1 MSFFRKLHLIA
12 MSALMIY
19 SLSLCAQTEE
29 RNVDLSTV
37 RLDGISIGDN
47 IDAVMDSNYT
57 KTNRFPIN
65 AGNETIS
72 YEEWRITISDDVIIK
87 IDANVYDGVHLSIGD
102 MDCKKVDEVID
113 ILGDRY
119 RKGWYDREQQLEEL
133 VYLDQDHKVQ
143 VSFIYSCSS
152 EQLVYVV
159 IRDEQNKS

>member
-65 AGNETIS
+65 ACLLYTS
-72 YEEWRITISDDVIIK
+72 PSPR
-87 IDANVYDGVHLSIGD
+87 
-102 MDCKKVDEVID
+102 
-113 ILGDRY
+113 DRQKS
-119 RKGWYDREQQLEEL
+119 RMP
-133 VYLDQDHKVQ
+133 
-143 VSFIYSCSS
+143 SS
-152 EQLVYVV
+152 A
-159 IRDEQNKS
+159 